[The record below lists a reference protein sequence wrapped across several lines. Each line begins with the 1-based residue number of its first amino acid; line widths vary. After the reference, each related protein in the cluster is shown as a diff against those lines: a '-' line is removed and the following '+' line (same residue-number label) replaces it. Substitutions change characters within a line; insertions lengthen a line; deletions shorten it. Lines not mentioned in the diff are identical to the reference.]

1 MVAVVLGRTVKV
13 PGEGGSLLVGEA
25 GQGLQALPQRE
36 DQLGHQGQATQGYRQ
51 VPAPPKTV
59 NKKNRT
65 PMN

>member
-36 DQLGHQGQATQGYRQ
+36 DQLGH
-51 VPAPPKTV
+51 
-59 NKKNRT
+59 
-65 PMN
+65 